1 MEKARDGDSSVAD
14 LMNSSRRLLGIWN
27 VMPDV
32 PSLLH
37 EVQVE
42 CTFPD
47 GTKLVTVHSPIT
59 LDFGEMKSALYGSFL
74 PIPLNKVFYPSPDE
88 EKKRKEGVGI
98 PGFITSPKDSEITLN
113 PGKDVIVLTVT
124 NTGDR
129 PVQVSNEIVQRIV
142 IVERDVSTFYKADF
156 RKKLT

>member
-59 LDFGEMKSALYGSFL
+59 LDFGELKSALYGSFL
-74 PIPLNKVFYPSPDE
+74 PIPLNKAFYPSPAE
-88 EKKRKEGVGI
+88 EKKRKEGVGV
-98 PGFITSPKDSEITLN
+98 PGFITSPKDSVITLN

-142 IVERDVSTFYKADF
+142 NVERDVSTFYKADF